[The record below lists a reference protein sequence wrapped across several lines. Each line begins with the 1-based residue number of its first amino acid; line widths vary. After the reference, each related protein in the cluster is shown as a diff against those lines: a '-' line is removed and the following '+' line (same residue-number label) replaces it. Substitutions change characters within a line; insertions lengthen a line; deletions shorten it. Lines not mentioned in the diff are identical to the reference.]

1 MQQTAQKQQAPSR
14 AVSFPQLS
22 SSLLFIVMLLAAIIA
37 LLLFVLPTEEK
48 NKDFY
53 SFKSV
58 NIRGKLISLEKYRGS
73 ISLVVNVASE
83 CGFTENHYK
92 DLQQLQRELGP
103 MHFNVLGFPCNQFGN
118 QEPGSDQEVER
129 FVRRTYGVSFPM
141 FSKINVKGPGANAA
155 FKYLTVSR
163 NLLTSVMNLLNEPVF
178 TTFGVENSKHSPS
191 YKSWSSPYCQNHRSW
206 PKTPLGRSQT
216 GISGSILWM
225 RMVKWWMFGKHLF
238 QLQK

>member
-1 MQQTAQKQQAPSR
+1 MQQSAQKQQAPSR
-14 AVSFPQLS
+14 AVSFSQLS
-22 SSLLFIVMLLAAIIA
+22 TRLLFIVMSLAAIIA
-37 LLLFVLPTEEK
+37 LLLFVWPTEEK

-118 QEPGSDQEVER
+118 QEPGSDQEIER

-141 FSKINVKGPGANAA
+141 FSKINVKGPGVNAA
-155 FKYLTVSR
+155 FKYLTDSSGKEPNWNFWKYLVDA
-163 NLLTSVMNLLNEPVF
+163 NGEVVDVWETSVPIAEI
-178 TTFGVENSKHSPS
+178 K
-191 YKSWSSPYCQNHRSW
+191 
-206 PKTPLGRSQT
+206 PKIAMLVRQL
-216 GISGSILWM
+216 I
-225 RMVKWWMFGKHLF
+225 VKRKDEL
-238 QLQK
+238 